1 MQHGSG
7 EIVSLPK
14 RVDPRRTDI
23 SSLVS
28 RVVAECDVHDHQDW
42 VVDMLAS
49 SRDLDTLKELA
60 KVLRK
65 RPGMAYDPASLEKRA
80 RRRIVQAFNAA
91 GYREAAGAAA
101 PVVVE
106 IGCARAENAPFVMEC
121 GARHYIGIDP
131 DTSLASSTQQL
142 PPDVEV
148 IRGTAESLPFST
160 DSIDFVVSFNVLEH
174 VPDPRAALQ
183 EIVRV
188 LRPRGS
194 FFTVF
199 GPPYNAPAGPHLTRF
214 IDLPYMHHPFSE
226 HVVGEFT
233 GRENPYFTVNKRPLS
248 YYREVFLTESGFET
262 KIYQEHITGRGFWLL
277 KAKEQ
282 LAIDLPW
289 DELGVSAITALVTK
303 K

>member
-1 MQHGSG
+1 M
-7 EIVSLPK
+7 SLPK
-14 RVDPRRTDI
+14 RVDPRRTDV
-23 SSLVS
+23 SSLVT
-28 RVVAECDVHDHQDW
+28 RVVAECDVHDHQEW
-42 VVDMLAS
+42 VVDMLAN
-49 SRDLDTLKELA
+49 SRDLNTLRALA

-65 RPGMAYDPASLEKRA
+65 RPGMAYDPASLENRA

-91 GYREAAGAAA
+91 GYRGVSSTTA
-101 PVVVE
+101 PVVLE
-106 IGCARAENAPFVMEC
+106 IGCGRAENAPFVMEC
-121 GARHYIGIDP
+121 GAKRYIGIDP
-131 DTSLASSTQQL
+131 NTSLVGNDRQL

-148 IRGTAESLPFST
+148 IRGTAESLPFSR

-174 VPDPRAALQ
+174 VPDPRAALE

-199 GPPYNAPAGPHLTRF
+199 GPPFNAPAGPHLTRF
-214 IDLPYMHHPFSE
+214 IDLPYLHHLFSE
-226 HVVGEFT
+226 HVVGKFT
-233 GRENPYFTVNKRPLS
+233 GRENPYFTVNRRPLS

-262 KIYQEHITGRGFWLL
+262 TIYREHITGRGFWLL
-277 KAKEQ
+277 KSKEQ
-282 LAIDLPW
+282 LSIDLPW